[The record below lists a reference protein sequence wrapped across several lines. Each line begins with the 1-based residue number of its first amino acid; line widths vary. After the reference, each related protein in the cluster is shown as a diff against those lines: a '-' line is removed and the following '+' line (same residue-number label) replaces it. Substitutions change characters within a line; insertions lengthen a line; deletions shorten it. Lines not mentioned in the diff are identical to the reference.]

1 MKDKNMVIAIL
12 VGSMLALAACG
23 SISQAD
29 QNESAAEA
37 GTEATVEIP
46 NPWHETAD
54 LEEAEKATGVDFE
67 PPVENSLPEG
77 FELVSYRY
85 TDKILEATYSK
96 GDEELVIRVST
107 TQSGLELSGDYNAY
121 TKKWEVNFKGL
132 VVECNGDGTLSN
144 CSYADREDIHFSVLI
159 NPGDEGKGL
168 SEEQLKSLFMGMQ
181 AMPLESK

>member
-23 SISQAD
+23 SISQTE

-37 GTEATVEIP
+37 GTEMTVEMP
-46 NPWHETAD
+46 NPWHETTD
-54 LEEAEKATGVDFE
+54 LEEAEKGSGVDYE

-77 FELVSYRY
+77 FSLASYRY
-85 TDKILEATYSK
+85 TDKIFEAVYTN

-121 TKKWEVNFKGL
+121 TRKWEVNFKGL

-144 CSYADREDIHFSVLI
+144 CSYADREDIHFSVLF
-159 NPGDEGKGL
+159 NAGEEGKGL

-181 AMPLESK
+181 AVPLES

>member
-1 MKDKNMVIAIL
+1 MKDKNIVIAIL

-23 SISQAD
+23 SISQED
-29 QNESAAEA
+29 KNETAAEA
-37 GTEATVEIP
+37 VTESTVEMP

-85 TDKILEATYSK
+85 TDKILEATYSN

-107 TQSGLELSGDYNAY
+107 TQSGLDLSGDYNAY
-121 TKKWEVNFKGL
+121 TKSWEVNFKGL
-132 VVECNGDGTLSN
+132 VVKCNGDGTLSN
-144 CSYADREDIHFSVLI
+144 CSYADLENIHFSVLF
-159 NPGDEGKGL
+159 NAADEGKGL

-181 AMPLESK
+181 AKPLE

>member
-54 LEEAEKATGVDFE
+54 LEEAEKAAGVDFE
-67 PPVENSLPEG
+67 PPVENSLPRDLNLCLTG
-77 FELVSYRY
+77 TR
-85 TDKILEATYSK
+85 
-96 GDEELVIRVST
+96 
-107 TQSGLELSGDYNAY
+107 
-121 TKKWEVNFKGL
+121 TK
-132 VVECNGDGTLSN
+132 S
-144 CSYADREDIHFSVLI
+144 
-159 NPGDEGKGL
+159 
-168 SEEQLKSLFMGMQ
+168 
-181 AMPLESK
+181 

>member
-1 MKDKNMVIAIL
+1 M
-12 VGSMLALAACG
+12 
-23 SISQAD
+23 
-29 QNESAAEA
+29 
-37 GTEATVEIP
+37 P

-54 LEEAEKATGVDFE
+54 LEEAEKGSGVDYE

-121 TKKWEVNFKGL
+121 MKRWEVNFKGL

-144 CSYADREDIHFSVLI
+144 CSYADLENIHFSVLF
-159 NPGDEGKGL
+159 NAADEGKGL

-181 AMPLESK
+181 AKPLES